1 MSLYAIDSYDR
12 RIDHS
17 WYKTAAASAVT
28 ASALNKPFAV
38 ELTSTTS
45 MAPSAGDGK
54 VLGMSAIAVGP
65 NASQTMIAR
74 YSENSTEQNPIITVS
89 LGDYGFL
96 QILLTAHQW
105 KLPEMVNL
113 EALMEQKIVVSE
125 VWWLAGLEL
134 QL

>member
-12 RIDHS
+12 RNDHS

-54 VLGMSAIAVGP
+54 VLGMSAIAIGP
-65 NASQTMIAR
+65 NTSQTMIAR
-74 YSENSTEQNPIITVS
+74 YSEKAY
-89 LGDYGFL
+89 LR
-96 QILLTAHQW
+96 
-105 KLPEMVNL
+105 
-113 EALMEQKIVVSE
+113 EALMIQ
-125 VWWLAGLEL
+125 G
-134 QL
+134 